1 MHTAASIRSQFPIL
15 KRKINNNP
23 LAYLDN
29 AATTQKPQSV
39 VKAITDFYTQYNANV
54 HRGMHALSEQA
65 STAYEDGRE
74 RIARFFGAT
83 PEEFIF
89 TRGTSDSI
97 NIVARMLEPR
107 LKPNDEI
114 LATQMEH
121 HSNLVP
127 WQQLV
132 KRTGAVLKI
141 LPITD
146 EGRWD
151 MDALERILSGNT
163 KIVAVNHCSNV
174 LGTINPVAA
183 MVRAAHQAG
192 ALVVVDGAQSSAHLP
207 LNLRSLD
214 VDFYAVSSHKMY
226 GPTGMGG
233 FYGKHEILELLEPVS
248 FGGDMIRSVE
258 AFDATWNDLPW
269 KFEPGTPHIAGAIGW
284 AAAVDWMQSV
294 GWDTLEAQEREL
306 TQYALDTL
314 KQVPGITIH
323 GPNTAVNR
331 LGVISMTMD
340 GVHPHDI
347 ATLLDRE
354 GVAVRSGTHCAMPLM
369 TRLGI
374 PATAR
379 ASFACY
385 NIKKE
390 VDQLAKALQT
400 AWKMFHPTVTVQVP
414 AKNLWQR

>member
-1 MHTAASIRSQFPIL
+1 MHTITSIRSQFPIL
-15 KRKINNNP
+15 KRKVNGKP

-29 AATTQKPQSV
+29 AATTQKPQAV
-39 VKAITDFYTQYNANV
+39 VKALTDYYTRYNANV

-65 STAYEDGRE
+65 SEAYEGARE
-74 RIARFFGAT
+74 RIARFVGAT
-83 PEEFIF
+83 PQELIF

-107 LKPNDEI
+107 LKPKDEI
-114 LATQMEH
+114 LVTQMEH

-132 KRTGAVLKI
+132 KRTSAILKI

-151 MDALERILSGNT
+151 MDALPRLLSANT

-192 ALVVVDGAQSSAHLP
+192 ALLVVDGAQSSAHMP
-207 LNLRSLD
+207 LNLHSLD
-214 VDFYAVSSHKMY
+214 VDFYAMSAHKMY
-226 GPTGMGG
+226 GPTGMGAL
-233 FYGKHEILELLEPVS
+233 YGKREILELLEPVN

-284 AAAVDWMQSV
+284 GAAIDWMQSV
-294 GWDTLEAQEREL
+294 GWEFLEGQEREL
-306 TQYALDTL
+306 TQYALEVL
-314 KQVPGITIH
+314 KNIPGLKIY
-323 GPNTAVNR
+323 GPQTTVNR
-331 LGVISMTMD
+331 VGVISMTME

-354 GVAVRSGTHCAMPLM
+354 GVATRSGTHCAMPLM
-369 TRLGI
+369 TRLGV

-379 ASFACY
+379 ASFAAY
-385 NIKKE
+385 NVKKE
-390 VDQLAKALQT
+390 IDQLARALHM
-400 AWKMFHPTVTVQVP
+400 AWKIFHPTVTVQVP
-414 AKNLWQR
+414 VKNLWQK